1 MTKDLRNPLL
11 PGKEPALP
19 ATKDDNAQQGV
30 QGGNRLK
37 TLLEASTAALR
48 TAGGVLRDGRAF
60 SAAESTAREARLAPL
75 RSEFIP
81 LLKQSESAQAVL
93 NKADEAIV
101 AIDSGKEAKRIQGKI
116 DEFDQKIPQLQSQ
129 LTKLHAK
136 KEPDAAA
143 IELRDRTKV
152 ALGVAQQ
159 KRAELQ
165 KELTELP
172 VQRQK
177 LQTVKDTKLIPVIN
191 APKDSK
197 YQELM
202 EKEVAPLDKLK
213 NHILPIIEA
222 VVEEAEEW
230 FKDRKGVKFGP
241 ISRKFN
247 AVFQE
252 SSPVS
257 RFITRDDEG
266 TLAVTPGIAES
277 LSKYQQ
283 VRSLNRLGEKLT
295 QVIARANDVN
305 RKFNGIARYTAGKI
319 LDAFLAQTVQPGQML
334 RNVRDEKGRLIGAVL
349 LEAGGGIVDQFVLDK
364 REDEQL
370 LKDIVEKR
378 ARGFLRAPAKKVEG
392 EEAKGEGKER

>member
-1 MTKDLRNPLL
+1 MTKDPKNPTL
-11 PGKEPALP
+11 PGEEPALP

-48 TAGGVLRDGRAF
+48 TAGGVLRDGRAL
-60 SAAESTAREARLAPL
+60 SASESAAREARLAPL
-75 RSEFIP
+75 RSEFIL
-81 LLKQSESAQAVL
+81 LLKQSEGAQAVL

-129 LTKLHAK
+129 LDRLSEK
-136 KEPDAAA
+136 KEPDEAVTELITRTDTAL
-143 IELRDRTKV
+143 IENR
-152 ALGVAQQ
+152 Q

-165 KELTELP
+165 KELAELP

-177 LQTVKDTKLIPVIN
+177 LQIVKDTKLIPVIN
-191 APKDSK
+191 APKDPK

-230 FKDRKGVKFGP
+230 FKDRKEVKFGT

-247 AVFQE
+247 EVFQE
-252 SSPVS
+252 SLPVS

-266 TLAVTPGIAES
+266 TLTVTPGIAES

-283 VRSLNRLGEKLT
+283 VRSLNRLGERLT

-305 RKFNGIARYTAGKI
+305 RKFNGIARYAAGKR
-319 LDAFLAQTVQPGQML
+319 LDAFLAQIVQPGQML

-364 REDEQL
+364 RDEQL

-378 ARGFLRAPAKKVEG
+378 ARGFLRAPGKKVEG
-392 EEAKGEGKER
+392 EEAKGEGKEK